1 MDELDSL
8 KAKKKK
14 AEEKI
19 AALEA
24 EIAKVQVKIGEI
36 DKEIFR
42 REDGRFLTAAKE
54 AAKINPEFAKVVS
67 ALMEEMAIKG
77 ATKKPAAPKPA
88 GAKQAKATA

>member
-8 KAKKKK
+8 KARKKK

-19 AALEA
+19 EALEA
-24 EIAKVQVKIGEI
+24 EIAKVQLKIGEI

-42 REDGRFLTAAKE
+42 REDGRFLSAAKE

-77 ATKKPAAPKPA
+77 ATKKPAAKAP
-88 GAKQAKATA
+88 AKA